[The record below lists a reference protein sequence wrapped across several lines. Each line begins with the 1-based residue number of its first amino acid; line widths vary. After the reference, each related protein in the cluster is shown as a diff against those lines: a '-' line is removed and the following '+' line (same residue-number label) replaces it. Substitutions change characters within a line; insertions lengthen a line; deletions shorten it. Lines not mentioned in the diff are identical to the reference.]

1 MQFSENWLREMVSLK
16 LTTGEIAERLTLAGL
31 EVEAVET
38 ISMLSNKIVVGEI
51 TAIEAHPNAD
61 RLRVCQVTIGKPKV
75 LTIVCGAPNAAVGM
89 KTPVAL
95 IGATLAN
102 GTAIRKSELRGVA
115 SSGMLC
121 SMAELGLEESAEGLM
136 ALSAKA
142 KPGTTMNDYLAMK
155 DNIIS
160 LDLTPNRGDCFSIR
174 GIARE
179 LSALTGARL
188 KAQAIKKIPAKIKD
202 KPKISL
208 KAKKACPRYAGRII
222 RGINNRATTPDWL
235 LERLRRSGLR
245 GISPA
250 VDVSNYVMLELGQPM
265 HGFDLGK
272 LNGAI
277 QVRMSTRGESMTLLD
292 GKKIKIEADTLLITD
307 SKKPLALAGIM
318 GGLDSSVTEDTQDIL
333 LESAYFDADAIA
345 GKARSYGLHTD
356 SSHRFE
362 RGVDPTLQ
370 QTAIERATALLLGI
384 VGGQAGPVLLQ
395 ESRPHIPKR
404 PSVNLRKQ
412 RLDVYLGMSC
422 SSAKVSSILQRLGM
436 KLRKTKQGWSVKAP
450 AYRFDI
456 QFEVDLIEEVA
467 RVIGYDNIP
476 TRPPKIAMSM
486 PELSESD
493 LPDSRFAQLLVDR
506 GYQEII
512 TYSFV
517 DESILKAF
525 GVAQHAISLA
535 NPIASDMAVMRTSL
549 WPGLVQAL
557 SYNLNRQQERV
568 RLFEIGRC
576 FEQQK
581 GKISQEIY
589 IAGAICG
596 NQYPQQWA
604 SKPRAVD
611 FFDAKGD
618 VEALVTQS
626 SHQERYHFD
635 ADSHPALQDG
645 QTARIYCKNRPMG
658 WIGAINPALQG
669 KLGLDTAVFLFEMAL
684 LPLKSAKLPVFQP
697 ISRFPSIRRDLAL
710 VLPENTPAR
719 SILGCVRQSAGE
731 LLVNLELF
739 DEYRGEGIDSG
750 RKSLALSLTFR
761 DSSRTLKEDT
771 VDALVD
777 KVLSELRKMYEAH
790 LRE

>member
-16 LTTGEIAERLTLAGL
+16 LTADEIAERLTLAGL
-31 EVEAVET
+31 EVESVEAV
-38 ISMLSNKIVVGEI
+38 SMLSNKIVVGEI
-51 TAIEAHPNAD
+51 TAIEPHPNAD
-61 RLRVCQVTIGKPKV
+61 RLRVCQVDVGKAKP
-75 LTIVCGAPNAAVGM
+75 LTIVCGAANAAVGM
-89 KTPVAL
+89 KVPAAL

-102 GTAIRKSELRGVA
+102 GTVLKKSELRGVA

-121 SMAELGLEESAEGLM
+121 SVAELGLEESADGLM
-136 ALSAKA
+136 VLSARA
-142 KPGTTMNDYLAMK
+142 RPGVSMNDYLAMK

-160 LDLTPNRGDCFSIR
+160 LDLTPNRGDCLSVR

-179 LSALTGARL
+179 ISALTGTKL
-188 KAQAIKKIPAKIKD
+188 KAQTIKKIPAKIKD

-208 KAKKACPRYAGRII
+208 KAKKACSRYAGRII
-222 RGINNRATTPDWL
+222 RGINNKATTPDWL
-235 LERLRRSGLR
+235 LQRLRCSGLR
-245 GISPA
+245 SISPV
-250 VDVSNYVMLELGQPM
+250 VDVTNYVMLELGQPM

-272 LNGAI
+272 LDGGV
-277 QVRMSTRGESMTLLD
+277 QVRMSTQGESLTLLD
-292 GKKIKIEADTLLITD
+292 GKQIKIEADTLLIAD

-318 GGLDSSVTEDTQDIL
+318 GGLDSSVTDDTQDIL

-370 QTAIERATALLLGI
+370 QMAIERATALLLEI
-384 VGGQAGPVLLQ
+384 VGGKPGPVLLQ
-395 ESRPHIPKR
+395 QSKPHIPTR
-404 PSVNLRKQ
+404 PSVSLRKQ
-412 RLDVYLGMSC
+412 RLDVYLGMAC
-422 SSAKVSSILQRLGM
+422 SSARVSSILKRLGM
-436 KLRKTKQGWSVKAP
+436 QLRKTRQGWSVKPP

-456 QFEVDLIEEVA
+456 QYEVDLIEEVA
-467 RVIGYDNIP
+467 RVIGYDHIP
-476 TRPPKIAMSM
+476 TQPPVIAMSM
-486 PELSESD
+486 PELSEGR
-493 LPDSRFAQLLVDR
+493 LADSRFAQTLVDR
-506 GYQEII
+506 DYQEVI

-517 DESILKAF
+517 DESILQDF
-525 GVAQHAISLA
+525 GIEQHALALA

-557 SYNLNRQQERV
+557 SYNLNRQHERV

-576 FEQQK
+576 FEQHK
-581 GKISQEIY
+581 GNINQEIY

-596 NQYPQQWA
+596 TQLPQQWA
-604 SKPRAVD
+604 SKPKAVD

-618 VEALVTQS
+618 VETLVALGGDPG
-626 SHQERYHFD
+626 RYHFD
-635 ADSHPALQDG
+635 TDSHQALQDG
-645 QTARIYCKNRPMG
+645 QTARIYCENRPIG
-658 WIGAINPALQG
+658 WIGAINPALQN

-684 LPLKSAKLPVFQP
+684 MPLKSAKLPVFRP

-750 RKSLALSLTFR
+750 RKSLALTLTFR

-777 KVLSELRKMYEAH
+777 KVLSELRKMYEAY

>member
-16 LTTGEIAERLTLAGL
+16 LTADEIAERLTLAGL
-31 EVEAVET
+31 EVEAVEAV
-38 ISMLSNKIVVGEI
+38 SMLSNKIVVGEI

-61 RLRVCQVTIGKPKV
+61 RLRVCQVTVGKPKT
-75 LTIVCGAPNAAVGM
+75 LTVVCGAGNAAVGM
-89 KTPVAL
+89 KAPVAL
-95 IGATLAN
+95 IGAKLAN
-102 GTAIRKSELRGVA
+102 GTAIQKSELRGVV

-121 SMAELGLEESAEGLM
+121 SVAELGLEESAEGLM
-136 ALSAKA
+136 VLSAKA
-142 KPGTTMNDYLAMK
+142 KLGTTMNDYLAMK

-160 LDLTPNRGDCFSIR
+160 LDLTPNRGDCLSVT

-179 LSALTGARL
+179 ISALTGAKL
-188 KAQAIKKIPAKIKD
+188 KAQAMKKVPAKIKD

-222 RGINNRATTPDWL
+222 RGINNKATTPDWL

-245 GISPA
+245 GISPV
-250 VDVSNYVMLELGQPM
+250 VDVTNYVMLELGQPM
-265 HGFDLGK
+265 HGFDFGK

-277 QVRMSTRGESMTLLD
+277 QIRMSTKGESMTLLD
-292 GKKIKIEADTLLITD
+292 GKKIKIEADTLLIAD

-318 GGLDSSVTEDTQDIL
+318 GGLDSSVADATQDIL

-345 GKARSYGLHTD
+345 GKARFYGLHTD

-370 QTAIERATALLLGI
+370 QMAIERATALLLNI

-422 SSAKVSSILQRLGM
+422 SSAKVSSILKRLGM
-436 KLRKTKQGWSVKAP
+436 KLRKTKQGWSVKPP

-456 QFEVDLIEEVA
+456 RFEVDLIEEVA

-476 TRPPKIAMSM
+476 TRPPKITMSM
-486 PELSESD
+486 PELSEGQ
-493 LPDSRFAQLLVDR
+493 LADSRFAQMLVDR
-506 GYQEII
+506 DYQEVI

-517 DESILKAF
+517 DESILQAF
-525 GVAQHAISLA
+525 GVAQHAVALA

-581 GKISQEIY
+581 GNISQEIY

-596 NQYPQQWA
+596 TQVPEQWS
-604 SKPRAVD
+604 SKARAVD

-618 VEALVTQS
+618 VETLMALSGYQG
-626 SHQERYHFD
+626 RYYFD
-635 ADSHPALQDG
+635 AGSHPALQDG
-645 QTARIYCKNRPMG
+645 QTARIYYQNQPIG
-658 WIGAINPALQG
+658 WVGAMNPALQS
-669 KLGLDTAVFLFEMAL
+669 KLGLDSAVFLFEMAL
-684 LPLKSAKLPVFQP
+684 LPLKSVKLPVFQP

-719 SILGCVRQSAGE
+719 LILGCVRQSAGE